1 MTKLLLRIFAK
12 NGDRGAIGRLSGM
25 TGVVCNLILAAAKL
39 LIGILS
45 NSVSITA
52 DAMNNLSDATSSI
65 VTFVGFKLAERPADD
80 EHPYGHARYEYL
92 SALVVA
98 GMILIIGFELG
109 KGSVEKIFNPAPTV
123 FSAVMIPILIG
134 SICVKFW
141 LFCFNRKLGK
151 QINSEALL
159 ATAADSRNDCVAT
172 MAVLLCA
179 LIEKF
184 TGLGLDGYVGLAVS
198 AFILY
203 SGVQLARDTI
213 SPLLGEKA
221 SPELCALIVDYISGH
236 PKVLGYHDLY
246 VHDYGPGRRFASLH
260 VEMDS
265 REDPLLCHEL
275 IDDMERECFN
285 SHGIQLVIHYDP
297 IVTDDP
303 ELTRLHMLVD
313 DILRDFDSRL
323 RTHDFRMVQG
333 SGHTN
338 LIFDVV
344 LPDDLRKQEA
354 AIKQHLNARL
364 AGGSM
369 TYYTVITFDSAAFD
383 PHNDMIQN
391 ER

>member
-1 MTKLLLRIFAK
+1 MTRLLLQIFAK

-39 LIGILS
+39 LIGMLS

-65 VTFVGFKLAERPADD
+65 VTFVGFKLAERPADSD
-80 EHPYGHARYEYL
+80 HPYGHARYEYL

-109 KGSVEKIFNPAPTV
+109 KGSVEKIFEPAPTA
-123 FSAVMIPILIG
+123 FSTVMIPVLIG

-141 LFCFNRKLGK
+141 LYSFNRKLGK

-172 MAVLLCA
+172 LAVLLCA
-179 LIEKF
+179 VIEKL

-203 SGVQLARDTI
+203 SGVQLAKETI
-213 SPLLGEKA
+213 SPLLGENA
-221 SPELCALIVDYISGH
+221 SAELCALIVDYISSH

-260 VEMDS
+260 VEMDR
-265 REDPLLCHEL
+265 REDPLVCHEI
-275 IDDMERECFN
+275 IDDMERECFQ

-303 ELTRLHMLVD
+303 ELTRLHVLVD
-313 DILRDFDSRL
+313 SILLDFDDRL

-344 LPDDLRKQEA
+344 LPDDLRKQENR
-354 AIKQHLNARL
+354 IRHHLQEHL
-364 AGGSM
+364 ANEAM

-383 PHNDMIQN
+383 PH
-391 ER
+391 